1 MKRPGPGPGDPQHG
15 LTLVEL
21 LFAMAM
27 FGVLLVVVV
36 RFTSDTRFGLMRNE
50 AASELS
56 TRNRILASNLR
67 ATIHSNRLLLPRS
80 SVYDDVRAIVKAS
93 PASVSGTPLP
103 VAFSLSPQ
111 LVNAQEPQLLT
122 PPSATS
128 GAWGNELLMV
138 ANLPPVQLTVCYSG
152 CVGAP
157 NSATIREEVSVA
169 RLQFVYL
176 YLAQDPSHR
185 VPGLT
190 GGGLRLVEW
199 RSQPFLNYNTLDYSA
214 PRLTGTVKAALAQG
228 YTSAVSHSSL
238 HDAANA
244 FYTLQNNDV
253 TPLANLGAPAVLSQS
268 HWAYVDEFDLSAHL
282 NPRPGLNRGRI
293 RRSGGGGDVAG
304 PSNIVIALNTYQPS
318 VNPTWKAVQLRG
330 PGRQISLPRYATPD
344 NGAANFPAGFEV
356 GIFGK
361 PNARQVIVNHV
372 LMATGGY
379 GTPSGQYLAHEA
391 QQNVAV
397 DNE

>member
-1 MKRPGPGPGDPQHG
+1 MKRPGAGPGDPQRG

-36 RFTSDTRFGLMRNE
+36 RFTSETRFGLMRSE
-50 AASELS
+50 AASELA
-56 TRNRILASNLR
+56 TRNRILSSNLR
-67 ATIHSNRLLLPRS
+67 ATIHSTRLLLPRG
-80 SVYDDVRAIVKAS
+80 SVYDDVRNIVKAS
-93 PASVSGTPLP
+93 PASVSGTPAP

-111 LVNAQEPQLLT
+111 LVNSQEPQLLT

-128 GAWGNELLMV
+128 GSWGNELLLL
-138 ANLPPVQLTVCYSG
+138 ANLPPLQLTVCYSG
-152 CVGAP
+152 CAGAP
-157 NSATIREEVSVA
+157 TAATVREEVSVA

-176 YLAQDPSHR
+176 YLAQDPAHR
-185 VPGLT
+185 VPGLS

-199 RSQPFLNYNTLDYSA
+199 RSQPFLNYNTLDFTP

-228 YTSAVSHSSL
+228 YSSALNHSSL
-238 HDAANA
+238 HNAANA
-244 FYTLQNNDV
+244 FFTLQNDDV
-253 TPLANLGAPAVLSQS
+253 TPLANLGPPGTLPQS

-304 PSNIVIALNTYQPS
+304 PSNIVIALNTYQPA
-318 VNPTWKAVQLRG
+318 VNPAWKALQLRG

-379 GTPSGQYLAHEA
+379 GIATGQYLAHEA